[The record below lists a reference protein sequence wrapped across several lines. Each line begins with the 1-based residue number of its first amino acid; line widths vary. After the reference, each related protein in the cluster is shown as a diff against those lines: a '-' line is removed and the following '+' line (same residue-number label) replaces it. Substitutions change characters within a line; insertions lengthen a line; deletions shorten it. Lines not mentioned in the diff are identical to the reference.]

1 MDNKY
6 VLKQTKDPFTYLL
19 YDEKEERILIKGDI
33 YAILDYVRANGGG
46 TIFIPLDPH
55 LPHLRTIDGKGA
67 NATIF
72 VGSTI
77 NVRGYDVMI
86 NLTDKKD
93 DRFDSLVKGVVG
105 FLLGGDNGRQG
116 NTT

>member
-1 MDNKY
+1 MESRY
-6 VLKQTKDPFTYLL
+6 VLKPTKDPFVYLL

-46 TIFIPLDPH
+46 TIFIPLDPN
-55 LPHLRTIDGKGA
+55 LRVIDGKGA

-77 NVRGYDVMI
+77 NVKGHDVMI
-86 NLTDKKD
+86 NLGREKD
-93 DRFDSLVKGVVG
+93 ERFDPLVKGVVG

-116 NTT
+116 NPA

>member
-1 MDNKY
+1 MNNKY

-77 NVRGYDVMI
+77 NVRGHDVMI
-86 NLTDKKD
+86 NLGGEKD
-93 DRFDSLVKGVVG
+93 DRFDLLVKGVVG
-105 FLLGGDNGRQG
+105 FLLGGEHGEEAS
-116 NTT
+116 

>member
-1 MDNKY
+1 MNNKY

-55 LPHLRTIDGKGA
+55 LRTIDGKGA
-67 NATIF
+67 NATIL
-72 VGSTI
+72 VGTTI
-77 NVRGYDVMI
+77 NVRGYDAMI

-116 NTT
+116 NPA